1 MIIRDRVIVED
12 DYIHV
17 ADGAELPASGKPI
30 VSLARYIKERDTLL
44 ARPALGV
51 RVPPDK
57 LPADIPD
64 LQRLSLIAL
73 ELTKFTEGRPYSV
86 GRLIR
91 QRHGFAGELRAVGY
105 VLRDDLRYLER
116 CGFNSFELKEGKSLT
131 SALEAFAEL
140 GPTYQPDAKLPLP
153 TYRRP

>member
-1 MIIRDRVIVED
+1 MTQIIRDRAIVD
-12 DYIHV
+12 DDFVHI
-17 ADGAELPASGKPI
+17 ADGAELSGKPI
-30 VSLARYIKERDTLL
+30 VSLARYIKERDSLRTL
-44 ARPALGV
+44 PALGV

-64 LQRLSLIAL
+64 LGRLTLIAL

-86 GRLIR
+86 ARMIR
-91 QRHGFAGELRAVGY
+91 QRYGFKGELRAVGD

-116 CGFNSFELKEGKSLT
+116 CGFNAFELKQGKSLT

-140 GPTYQPDAKLPLP
+140 GPTYQADANEPLP
-153 TYRRP
+153 IYRRR